1 MINYIPWVH
10 WWYFWCFHNAVTL
23 GWYKSPGLYCNIS
36 FSFSMSK
43 LNSVLYV
50 THTYT
55 CTRLCCQIRA
65 AEIIA
70 SDQYKTGHTLR
81 FPRVEKI
88 RSDKPWYD
96 CMTTVEL
103 DDLRQVFSLHMLH
116 YHCWLGIY
124 HVWIFSVKCHVFPG
138 GSCWSWTVAISL
150 RWPSSVL
157 MPSHMVHVL
166 CRPVGAEWLCVA
178 STAVISC
185 CCCSK
190 QKDSK
195 HSAYTWKCPGNTMK
209 GVKLYDL
216 AVVDSVLMWTECT
229 EVSWEAGGSVC
240 GPRLRRTKEETFTCC
255 EDCQAVGHGTVL
267 WRRFSN
273 CYKGINLPSVSYGM
287 ILKTT

>member
-1 MINYIPWVH
+1 MLWHWAGINRLVYIVIFP
-10 WWYFWCFHNAVTL
+10 F
-23 GWYKSPGLYCNIS
+23 P
-36 FSFSMSK
+36 
-43 LNSVLYV
+43 VLCLSWTVLHTSYIL
-50 THTYT
+50 THV
-55 CTRLCCQIRA
+55 RLCCQIRA

-103 DDLRQVFSLHMLH
+103 DDLRQVSGCVLLA
-116 YHCWLGIY
+116 
-124 HVWIFSVKCHVFPG
+124 HVTQVVIADSDYVTCVCEYSVWNVRVSPG
-138 GSCWSWTVAISL
+138 ESCWSWTVAISL
-150 RWPSSVL
+150 RWPPSVL
-157 MPSHMVHVL
+157 MTVTHMVHVL

-195 HSAYTWKCPGNTMK
+195 HSAYTWKCAGNTMK
-209 GVKLYDL
+209 GVKLYEL
-216 AVVDSVLMWTECT
+216 AVLDSVLMWTECA
-229 EVSWEAGGSVC
+229 EVGWEAGGSVC

-273 CYKGINLPSVSYGM
+273 CYKGINLPSVSYDM